1 MKFNKVYRKVR
12 KNTSSL
18 KRDQGKTLPNGKPL
32 PDDYSPESTT
42 EFSLASANSNEGDLP
57 TMPLDVTD
65 SASEGNGD
73 LQYYRGSPRVVFF
86 DEEVLVRKVR
96 PVFRIGGEIDRR
108 LLWYQEDEYKEIM
121 WKARK
126 MVKRALNDE
135 ENTNNKEKYCLRG
148 LEHVINSV
156 TRQTKDLFDGREAVL
171 DEQCDQ
177 FRREVFPLDDSKI
190 KSVYV
195 PHTKVHRAEAIERA
209 QVDAEEVRI
218 YQKTISS
225 SRASRNASSLHSSVS
240 SFTSPK
246 TPRPTLNSMSSLP
259 SFTSP
264 KSPKSPSLHKPGM
277 MFTNVNNNTIQYPA
291 AMKLETL

>member
-1 MKFNKVYRKVR
+1 MKMNKVYRKVR
-12 KNTSSL
+12 KNASSL
-18 KRDQGKTLPNGKPL
+18 KSNAGKTLPYGKPL
-32 PDDYSPESTT
+32 PNDYSPESTT
-42 EFSLASANSNEGDLP
+42 EFSLASANSRDGDLP
-57 TMPLDVTD
+57 AMPLDITG

-73 LQYYRGSPRVVFF
+73 LLYYRGSPRVVFF

-96 PVFRIGGEIDRR
+96 PVFKIGGEIDRR

-126 MVKRALNDE
+126 MVKRALNDK

-148 LEHVINSV
+148 LEHVVSAV
-156 TRQTKDLFDGREAVL
+156 TQQTKDLFVGREAVL

-177 FRREVFPLDDSKI
+177 FRREVFPLDDSVI
-190 KSVYV
+190 KSAYV

-209 QVDAEEVRI
+209 IADAEEVRI
-218 YQKTISS
+218 YQKTASS
-225 SRASRNASSLHSSVS
+225 SRTTRNTNSLHSSMSSLS

-246 TPRPTLNSMSSLP
+246 TSRPSLNSSMSSLS
-259 SFTSP
+259 SFT
-264 KSPKSPSLHKPGM
+264 SPKSPSLHKPGM
-277 MFTNVNNNTIQYPA
+277 MFTNVNKTIQYPS